1 MKTVNRFS
9 SFAIMIASL
18 IVPAQTLWAADAL
31 TLHALNFS
39 EKRDVKF
46 EFLPTRRVG
55 EARMEGKV
63 KIQEGQS
70 WIEVKYDKM
79 KPAVLFAGDVTCY
92 VIWAVN
98 RDGAAQNLGE
108 LWVRPGEED
117 GSAQFSTGFRNFAVL
132 VTAEAYYQVDSP
144 SEMVVFWND
153 QKADPPVRSDPIFF
167 DSFAAAPAHGVESV
181 ADIRYDGKKPLDL
194 IQAERV
200 MDIARRLNAEKYAP
214 QLFAQ
219 AQLALVQATG
229 SFEHNV
235 KGGAQRYARSS
246 VASANEAIRLTQRR
260 VEMEK
265 LEQQIAE
272 RQKQTQA
279 LESRASDA
287 EEQLKKISE
296 ERQAAL
302 ANLNETN
309 KQLESLRSERAQLEE
324 AMNSLQKTTAT
335 LRQQQ
340 QQLQQD
346 KTQLEQDKAQLQQD
360 KAQLQTR
367 LQSALS
373 QVAETRETARGFIV
387 NLPDILFDVGQAT
400 LKEQANM
407 ALAKLAG
414 ILLVMPDL
422 NLRIE
427 GYTDST
433 GSAEF
438 NQKLSLQRAR
448 SVFDLM
454 VSQGIDASR
463 METAGYGMEHPVAD
477 NSTASGRQKNRR
489 VEIVVAQGHIA
500 EQ

>member
-1 MKTVNRFS
+1 MQTVNRFGF
-9 SFAIMIASL
+9 FAIVAAL
-18 IVPAQTLWAADAL
+18 LVLPVQTLQATEAL
-31 TLHALNFS
+31 TLHALRFS

-46 EFLPTRRVG
+46 NFLPTRRVG
-55 EARMEGKV
+55 EAHMEGKV

-70 WIEVKYDKM
+70 WIEVKYEKM

-108 LWVRPGEED
+108 LWVRPGEEG
-117 GSAQFSTGFRNFAVL
+117 GSAEFSTGFRNFAVL

-144 SEMVVFWND
+144 SEMVIFWND
-153 QKADPPVRSDPIFF
+153 QKADPPVQSDSIFF

-214 QLFAQ
+214 QLFSQ
-219 AQLALVQATG
+219 AQLALVQATN
-229 SFEHNV
+229 SFERNV

-260 VEMEK
+260 VQMEE

-272 RQKQTQA
+272 RQKETQA
-279 LESRASDA
+279 LESRANEA
-287 EEQLKKISE
+287 EEQLKKLSE
-296 ERQAAL
+296 DRQVAL
-302 ANLNETN
+302 ANLNETK
-309 KQLESLRSERAQLEE
+309 KQLESLRSERTQLEQ
-324 AMNSLQKTTAT
+324 AMTSLQKTTAN

-340 QQLQQD
+340 Q
-346 KTQLEQDKAQLQQD
+346 KLEQDKAQLQS
-360 KAQLQTR
+360 R

-373 QVAETRETARGFIV
+373 QVAETRESARGLIV
-387 NLPDILFDVGQAT
+387 NLPDILFDVGKAT
-400 LKEQANM
+400 LKPQANM

-427 GYTDST
+427 GHTDST

-438 NQKLSLQRAR
+438 NKKLSLERAQ

-454 VSQGIDASR
+454 TEQGVDGSR
-463 METAGYGMEHPVAD
+463 MQTAGYGMEHPVAD
-477 NSTASGRQKNRR
+477 NSTAAGRQKNRR
-489 VEIVVAQGHIA
+489 VEIVVAEGHIA

>member
-1 MKTVNRFS
+1 MQTVNRFGF
-9 SFAIMIASL
+9 FAIVAAL
-18 IVPAQTLWAADAL
+18 LVLPVRTLQATEAL
-31 TLHALNFS
+31 TLHALRFS

-46 EFLPTRRVG
+46 NFLPTRRVG

-70 WIEVKYDKM
+70 WIEIKYEKM

-92 VIWAVN
+92 VVWAVN

-132 VTAEAYYQVDSP
+132 VTAEAFYQVDSP
-144 SEMVVFWND
+144 SEMVIFWND
-153 QKADPPVRSDPIFF
+153 EKADPPVQGDSIFF

-214 QLFAQ
+214 KLFSQ
-219 AQLALVQATG
+219 AQLALVQATNT
-229 SFEHNV
+229 FERNV

-260 VEMEK
+260 VQMEK

-279 LESRASDA
+279 LESRANAA
-287 EEQLKKISE
+287 EEQLEKLGQ

-302 ANLNETN
+302 ANLNETK
-309 KQLESLRSERAQLEE
+309 KQLEGLRTERAQLEQ
-324 AMNSLQKTTAT
+324 AMNSLQKTTAN

-340 QQLQQD
+340 Q
-346 KTQLEQDKAQLQQD
+346 QLEQDKAQLQQD

-373 QVAETRETARGFIV
+373 KVAETRESARGLIV
-387 NLPDILFDVGQAT
+387 NLPDILFDIGKAT
-400 LKEQANM
+400 LKPQANM

-433 GSAEF
+433 GSTEF
-438 NQKLSLQRAR
+438 NKKLSQERAQ
-448 SVFDLM
+448 SVYDLM
-454 VSQGIDASR
+454 TEQGVDASR
-463 METAGYGMEHPVAD
+463 MQTAGYGMEHPVAD
-477 NSTASGRQKNRR
+477 NSTAAGRQKNRR
-489 VEIVVAQGHIA
+489 VEIIVAEGQIA